1 MPIIKFSHIAST
13 YNDHLDSLYAY
24 ALHLGFDEQ
33 TAKDAIH
40 DVFYKLC
47 MHHSSLDEI
56 SNLKFYLFRSLRNRL
71 IDLNRTNREHTGIY
85 FEEEISDE
93 NLPFQLHVT
102 LEDEFI
108 QKEDSE
114 EIRLKVENVLNRL
127 SHRQREIIF
136 LRYIQECSYDEISE
150 IMQISVAASRNLVN
164 RSLKRL
170 KKAMLTLPQFLL
182 MIS

>member
-1 MPIIKFSHIAST
+1 
-13 YNDHLDSLYAY
+13 
-24 ALHLGFDEQ
+24 
-33 TAKDAIH
+33 
-40 DVFYKLC
+40 V
-47 MHHSSLDEI
+47 
-56 SNLKFYLFRSLRNRL
+56 
-71 IDLNRTNREHTGIY
+71 HTGIY
-85 FEEEISDE
+85 FEEENPDE

-102 LEDEFI
+102 MEDEYI

-114 EIRLKVENVLNRL
+114 EISRKVENVLNRL